1 MATPKLK
8 KSNVASDELLEEVL
22 TPEEIAPV
30 YHNTIEVNEDGE
42 TDKFNLL
49 AGYIDEDGNLHTTFT
64 LREMTGRDEEAI
76 SKSDLRQNGAKLV
89 STLLERCVLSI
100 GSLTRKEVG
109 SEKWRDIIKSLTV
122 GDQDFMLIKLRE
134 LSMGG
139 EIEVNHTCPSC
150 KESLKTMLDVSELE
164 IKPFLGQRN
173 IPFSLPKGYKDKKG
187 VTHRDGILRLPTGQ
201 DREILTPIAKKN
213 IAQASTLMLTRLCKF
228 DEGLYV
234 TEDIMR
240 DLTVR
245 DREYLQK
252 LLNDNLFGVVLEVEV
267 TCSHCGEEFKGNLNT
282 TNFI

>member
-8 KSNVASDELLEEVL
+8 KNVASDELLDEVL
-22 TPEEIAPV
+22 TPEEKAPV
-30 YHNTIEVNEDGE
+30 YKNTIEVNEEGE
-42 TDKFNLL
+42 TERFNLL
-49 AGYIDEDGNLHTTFT
+49 AGYIDKEGNHHTTFT

-76 SKSDLRQNGAKLV
+76 SKSDLKQNGAKLI

-100 GSLTRKEVG
+100 GSLTRKTVGGEEWKEV
-109 SEKWRDIIKSLTV
+109 IKGLLV
-122 GDQDFMLIKLRE
+122 GDQDYMLIKLRE

-139 EIEVNHTCPSC
+139 EIEVTHTCPYC

-164 IKPFLGQRN
+164 ISPFKGQREV
-173 IPFSLPKGYKDKKG
+173 PFSLPKGYRDRKG
-187 VTHRDGILRLPTGQ
+187 VLHRDGTMRLPTGQ
-201 DREILTPIAKKN
+201 DREILTPIARKN
-213 IAQASTLMLTRLCKF
+213 VAQASTLMLTRLCKF
-228 DEGLYV
+228 EEGLYV

-252 LLNDNLFGVVLEVEV
+252 LLQENLFGINLEIDV
-267 TCSHCGEEFKGNLNT
+267 TCTSCGEDFKGNLNT